1 MWYLFEES
9 FSNIRHGGFVSLLS
23 VVIVTLTVTIAS
35 ALILIGNYLQG
46 EIENLKDRP
55 AIIIFLKDT
64 IGESEGQEFRSQIEK
79 LDWAS
84 SVIYVSKKEALARSE
99 EMFGD
104 FGKTLTEGFSDSNPF
119 PASLEIYIQETL
131 LEPDKLSQF
140 TAQLRSFTH
149 QVEDVTS
156 EQASS
161 EFIRKVEMVL
171 IGLGGLMGAASVIIV
186 CFSIMLTAYFRR
198 EEIRVMRLVGAT
210 YWYIRIP
217 LIAQGV
223 FLGFIGSFSGILS
236 FYVLFRLFVPR
247 ITEIQFIPWDQ
258 LGLILLGGVLL
269 GLLGSIAPIRRY
281 VNV

>member
-1 MWYLFEES
+1 MSYLLEES
-9 FSNIRHGGFVSLLS
+9 FSNIRHGGFVSFLS
-23 VVIVTLTVTIAS
+23 IVIITLTVTIGS
-35 ALILIGNYLQG
+35 ALILIGNYLRG
-46 EIENLKDRP
+46 EVETLKDKA
-55 AIIIFLKDT
+55 AIIVFLKDSV
-64 IGESEGQEFRSQIEK
+64 GESEGKEFRSQIEK

-84 SVIYVSKKEALARSE
+84 SVNYVSKKEALARGE
-99 EMFGD
+99 QMFGEL
-104 FGKTLTEGFSDSNPF
+104 GKILTEGLADSNPL

-131 LEPDKLSQF
+131 MEQDELSQL
-140 TAQLRSFTH
+140 ASQLWAFPE
-149 QVEDVTS
+149 VEDVKS

-161 EFIRKVEMVL
+161 EFIRKVETVL
-171 IGLGGLMGAASVIIV
+171 MGVGGLMGAASVIIV

-223 FLGFIGSFSGILS
+223 FLGFIGSLSGIVS
-236 FYVLFRLFVPR
+236 FYILFRLFIPR
-247 ITEIQFIPWDQ
+247 ITNIQFIPLDQ
-258 LGLILLGGVLL
+258 LGMILLGGILL

>member
-55 AIIIFLKDT
+55 AIIIFLKDA

-171 IGLGGLMGAASVIIV
+171 TGLGGLMGAASVIIV

-223 FLGFIGSFSGILS
+223 FLGFIGSLSGILS

>member
-99 EMFGD
+99 EMFGE

-131 LEPDKLSQF
+131 LEPERLSQL
-140 TAQLRSFTH
+140 ANQLWTFS
-149 QVEDVTS
+149 QVEDVRV

-161 EFIRKVEMVL
+161 EFMRKVEMVL
-171 IGLGGLMGAASVIIV
+171 TGLGGLMGAASVIIV

>member
-9 FSNIRHGGFVSLLS
+9 FSNIRHGGFVSFLS
-23 VVIVTLTVTIAS
+23 IVIITLTVTIGS
-35 ALILIGNYLQG
+35 ALILIGNYLRR
-46 EIENLKDRP
+46 EIEDLKDKP
-55 AIIIFLKDT
+55 AMIVFLTDSV
-64 IGESEGQEFRSQIEK
+64 GESEGREFRSQIEK
-79 LDWAS
+79 IDWAAT
-84 SVIYVSKKEALARSE
+84 VTYVSKEEALARGE
-99 EMFGD
+99 EMFGA
-104 FGKTLTEGFSDSNPF
+104 FGKTLTEGFADSNPF
-119 PASLEIYIQETL
+119 PASLEIYIEDTL
-131 LEPDKLSQF
+131 LPSEKLLQHVSQIE
-140 TAQLRSFTH
+140 SFA
-149 QVEDVTS
+149 QVEDVKY
-156 EQASS
+156 EQESS

-171 IGLGGLMGAASVIIV
+171 LGLGGLMGGASVIIV

-210 YWYIRIP
+210 YWYIRVP

>member
-55 AIIIFLKDT
+55 AIIVFLKDT

-79 LDWAS
+79 IDWAS
-84 SVIYVSKKEALARSE
+84 SVIYVSKKEALVRSE
-99 EMFGD
+99 EMFGE

-131 LEPDKLSQF
+131 LEQERLSQL
-140 TAQLRSFTH
+140 ANQLWTFS
-149 QVEDVTS
+149 QVEDVRA

-171 IGLGGLMGAASVIIV
+171 TGLGGLMGAASVIIV

-223 FLGFIGSFSGILS
+223 FLGFIGSLFGILS

-247 ITEIQFIPWDQ
+247 ITEIPFIPWDQ

>member
-46 EIENLKDRP
+46 EIENLKDRA
-55 AIIIFLKDT
+55 AIIVFLKT
-64 IGESEGQEFRSQIEK
+64 RSVSLKGRNFAAKLRRSIG
-79 LDWAS
+79 AS
-84 SVIYVSKKEALARSE
+84 SVIYVSKKEALVRSE
-99 EMFGD
+99 EMFGE

-131 LEPDKLSQF
+131 LEPERLSQL
-140 TAQLRSFTH
+140 ANQLWTFS
-149 QVEDVTS
+149 QVEDVRV

-171 IGLGGLMGAASVIIV
+171 TGLGGLMGAASVIIV

-223 FLGFIGSFSGILS
+223 FLGFIGSLFGILS

-247 ITEIQFIPWDQ
+247 ITEIPFIPWDQ

>member
-1 MWYLFEES
+1 MAVRL
-9 FSNIRHGGFVSLLS
+9 
-23 VVIVTLTVTIAS
+23 VTIAS

-64 IGESEGQEFRSQIEK
+64 IGESEGQEFCSQIEK

-171 IGLGGLMGAASVIIV
+171 TGLGGLMGAASVIIV

>member
-46 EIENLKDRP
+46 EIENLKDRA
-55 AIIIFLKDT
+55 AIIVFLKDT

-79 LDWAS
+79 IDWAS

-99 EMFGD
+99 EMFGE

-131 LEPDKLSQF
+131 LEPERLSQL
-140 TAQLRSFTH
+140 ANQLWTFS
-149 QVEDVTS
+149 QVEDVRV

-171 IGLGGLMGAASVIIV
+171 TGLGGLMGAASVIIV

-223 FLGFIGSFSGILS
+223 FLGFIGSLFGILS

-247 ITEIQFIPWDQ
+247 ITEIPFIPWDQ

>member
-35 ALILIGNYLQG
+35 ALILIGNYLQR

-55 AIIIFLKDT
+55 AIIVFLKDT
-64 IGESEGQEFRSQIEK
+64 VGESEGQEFRSQIEK

-84 SVIYVSKKEALARSE
+84 SVIYVSKKEALTRSE

-140 TAQLRSFTH
+140 AAQLRAFTH

-161 EFIRKVEMVL
+161 EFMRKVEMVL
-171 IGLGGLMGAASVIIV
+171 TGLGGLMGAASVIIV

>member
-140 TAQLRSFTH
+140 TAQLRSFTY

-171 IGLGGLMGAASVIIV
+171 TGLGGLMGAASVIIV

>member
-35 ALILIGNYLQG
+35 ALILIGNYLQR

-55 AIIIFLKDT
+55 AIIVFLKDT
-64 IGESEGQEFRSQIEK
+64 VGESEGQEFRSQIEK
-79 LDWAS
+79 IDWAS

-171 IGLGGLMGAASVIIV
+171 TGLGGLMGAASVIIV

-223 FLGFIGSFSGILS
+223 FLGFIGSLFGILS

-247 ITEIQFIPWDQ
+247 ITEIPFIPWDQ

>member
-171 IGLGGLMGAASVIIV
+171 TGLGGLMGAASVVIV

>member
-161 EFIRKVEMVL
+161 EFMRKVEMVL
-171 IGLGGLMGAASVIIV
+171 TGLGGLMGAASVIIV

>member
-1 MWYLFEES
+1 MSYLLEES
-9 FSNIRHGGFVSLLS
+9 FSNIRHGGFVSFLS
-23 VVIVTLTVTIAS
+23 IVIITLTVTIGS
-35 ALILIGNYLQG
+35 ALILIGNYLRS
-46 EIENLKDRP
+46 EVDAIKDKA
-55 AIIIFLKDT
+55 AIIVFLKDSV
-64 IGESEGQEFRSQIEK
+64 GESEGKEFRSQIEK

-84 SVIYVSKKEALARSE
+84 SVVYVSKKEALARGE
-99 EMFGD
+99 RMFGEL
-104 FGKTLTEGFSDSNPF
+104 GKILTEGLAADSNPL

-131 LEPDKLSQF
+131 MEQDKLSQL
-140 TAQLRSFTH
+140 ASQLWAFPE
-149 QVEDVTS
+149 VEDVKP

-161 EFIRKVEMVL
+161 EFIRKVETVL
-171 IGLGGLMGAASVIIV
+171 MGLGGLMGAASVIIV

-223 FLGFIGSFSGILS
+223 FLGFIGSLSGIIS
-236 FYVLFRLFVPR
+236 FYILFRLFIPR
-247 ITEIQFIPWDQ
+247 ITNIQFIPLDQ
-258 LGLILLGGVLL
+258 LGLILLGGILL

>member
-171 IGLGGLMGAASVIIV
+171 TGLGGLMGAASVIIV

-223 FLGFIGSFSGILS
+223 FLGFIGSLSGILS

>member
-46 EIENLKDRP
+46 EIENVKDRA
-55 AIIIFLKDT
+55 AIVVFLKDT

-79 LDWAS
+79 IDWAS
-84 SVIYVSKKEALARSE
+84 SVIYVSKKEALVRSE
-99 EMFGD
+99 EMFGE

-131 LEPDKLSQF
+131 LEPERLSQL
-140 TAQLRSFTH
+140 ANQLWTFS
-149 QVEDVTS
+149 QVEDVRV

-171 IGLGGLMGAASVIIV
+171 TGLGGLMGAASVIIV

-223 FLGFIGSFSGILS
+223 FLGFIGSLFGILS

-247 ITEIQFIPWDQ
+247 ITEIPFIPWDQ

>member
-46 EIENLKDRP
+46 EIENLKDRA
-55 AIIIFLKDT
+55 AIIVFLKDT

-79 LDWAS
+79 IDWAS
-84 SVIYVSKKEALARSE
+84 SVIYVSKKEALVRSE
-99 EMFGD
+99 EMFGE

-131 LEPDKLSQF
+131 LEPERLSQL
-140 TAQLRSFTH
+140 ANQLWTFS
-149 QVEDVTS
+149 QVEDVRV

-171 IGLGGLMGAASVIIV
+171 TGLGGLMGAASVIIV

-223 FLGFIGSFSGILS
+223 FLGFIGSLFGILS

-247 ITEIQFIPWDQ
+247 ITEIPFIPWDQ

>member
-171 IGLGGLMGAASVIIV
+171 TGLGGLMGAASVIIV